1 MADVDVMCL
10 YWPLDLLYSIS
21 LVSLVAVAVNGTF
34 IVAFSVCTERELG
47 VE

>member
-1 MADVDVMCL
+1 MADVDTMYL

-21 LVSLVAVAVNGTF
+21 LVSLVAIAVNVTF
-34 IVAFSVCTERELG
+34 IVVFLYTERELG